1 MVTILGFSI
10 YWIRFVRSDE
20 HLHDPTRNGYRYGSG
35 TTWSGGRSK
44 AEKVEAPTR
53 PLDEAE
59 KVEAADAHLIR
70 TSRAPTR
77 APRSTPHCVHPSN
90 EHPRT
95 VKDRFE
101 PFPRLDPRRAGGRCP
116 TTLTAHRTRTGVRGR
131 FEGSSA
137 FKFNK
142 IQETYADAGDA
153 PPQNNR
159 CESLGTGG
167 SEPPAARLTRASHIH
182 SRFAGSPRKPKENR
196 DGCTVA
202 VSGAAP
208 GASRGFLG
216 RVELVRMPEAVDGR
230 EPTVDRVEL
239 GRSKV
244 TIR

>member
-1 MVTILGFSI
+1 MEAEP
-10 YWIRFVRSDE
+10 R
-20 HLHDPTRNGYRYGSG
+20 
-35 TTWSGGRSK
+35 GREGARRRKSK
-44 AEKVEAPTR
+44 S
-53 PLDEAE
+53 E
-59 KVEAADAHLIR
+59 KVEAATRTSFSLLLR
-70 TSRAPTR
+70 TSRAPCTR
-77 APRSTPHCVHPSN
+77 APRSTPCSTPHCVHPSN

-101 PFPRLDPRRAGGRCP
+101 PFPRRAGGSWEVPRP
-116 TTLTAHRTRTGVRGR
+116 PAPRRTGPGPGCGDGSRVRL
-131 FEGSSA
+131 A

-153 PPQNNR
+153 RPQNNR